1 MLFTDPIPPFKAT
14 ATPFLLSSSL
24 LLRTPFLLAYFK
36 GWEIFQPSSAA
47 IVLREESGVVTH
59 FAFGALQN
67 YYRLYLFVFDGLQE
81 YFRFSLLLQGT
92 TPPPTLL
99 PLLRGLHAEW
109 NLPDH
114 VAMFKPLLSQFPRLI
129 VFSNVDSLQQNSFAL
144 FLPWGQSLFPFTWD
158 PTSLL
163 PTFYSLFETSS
174 DAPMWGP
181 ASLPAL
187 TGTYPFQV
195 HLQMWLF
202 IHLAYLQH
210 YSVPLTPFVI
220 LNCFAPSQQV
230 EAPDLLFCA
239 QNSLPSPDMIAA
251 TKCSYYGLVIAQP
264 NSIYRDLRVA
274 DLEPMQIPYP

>member
-1 MLFTDPIPPFKAT
+1 MAERWFPKNSPPLDKDDFWHSSLHTPPSLVVTAASPSAPSATPAPSPQLSSPYSPAILHTLESFPPLNLLAQHAISTLYPTSMLFTDPIPPFKAT

-144 FLPWGQSLFPFTWD
+144 FLPWG
-158 PTSLL
+158 LL
-163 PTFYSLFETSS
+163 
-174 DAPMWGP
+174 
-181 ASLPAL
+181 
-187 TGTYPFQV
+187 
-195 HLQMWLF
+195 LF
-202 IHLAYLQH
+202 I
-210 YSVPLTPFVI
+210 
-220 LNCFAPSQQV
+220 
-230 EAPDLLFCA
+230 
-239 QNSLPSPDMIAA
+239 
-251 TKCSYYGLVIAQP
+251 
-264 NSIYRDLRVA
+264 
-274 DLEPMQIPYP
+274 